1 MFRDFKSGGY
11 SLEGSQLAPKY
22 LSKLIIVIAIAYTS
36 ATLQGKKIKDM
47 GIQKYVTRPEKDIK
61 VNADTV
67 FYVGQH
73 LYHWLQLHQ
82 MFQKNIEELMQI
94 SRYRLKDYIKG
105 QRAISLALSTF

>member
-1 MFRDFKSGGY
+1 MNSIY
-11 SLEGSQLAPKY
+11 VLT
-22 LSKLIIVIAIAYTS
+22 KLTCS
-36 ATLQGKKIKDM
+36 LQGKKIKDM
-47 GIQKYVTRPEKDIK
+47 GIQKYVTRPEKRYK
-61 VNADTV
+61 GQRRHSS

-82 MFQKNIEELMQI
+82 MFPKNIEELMQI

>member
-1 MFRDFKSGGY
+1 M
-11 SLEGSQLAPKY
+11 
-22 LSKLIIVIAIAYTS
+22 
-36 ATLQGKKIKDM
+36 QGKKIKDM
-47 GIQKYVTRPEKDIK
+47 GIQKYVTRPEKRYK
-61 VNADTV
+61 GQRRHSS

-82 MFQKNIEELMQI
+82 MFPKNIEELMQI